1 MNERTITESEIRR
14 TISEL
19 RATGLSWRGNVTAQE
34 RAAYLTAL
42 LDVENALLGGEDN
55 V

>member
-1 MNERTITESEIRR
+1 MNEKPITAIEIRR
-14 TISEL
+14 VISEL

-42 LDVENALLGGEDN
+42 LDVEVALIGGKDNA
-55 V
+55 